1 MAAINDP
8 DNKLNLTT
16 LASGLAKSLP
26 TYARPLFIRVLDKID
41 ITGTYKLKKHE
52 YQQQGY
58 DITQVKDKIYFLSKG
73 TYVELD
79 ESLYNDIV
87 SKKLSL

>member
-1 MAAINDP
+1 MP
-8 DNKLNLTT
+8 YMHVFEFVT
-16 LASGLAKSLP
+16 
-26 TYARPLFIRVLDKID
+26 KID
-41 ITGTYKLKKHE
+41 SFTGTYKLKKLE

-58 DITQVKDKIYFLSKG
+58 DITQVKEKIYFLSKG

-79 ESLYNDIV
+79 ENLHNDIL